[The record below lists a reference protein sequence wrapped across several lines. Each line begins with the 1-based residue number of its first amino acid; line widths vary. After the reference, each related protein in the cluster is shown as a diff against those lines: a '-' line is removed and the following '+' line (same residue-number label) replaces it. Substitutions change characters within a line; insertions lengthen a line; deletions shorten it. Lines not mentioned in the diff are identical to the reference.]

1 MITQIISQLGCG
13 FFGES
18 IFEPVST
25 VLAYRPFLDPLY
37 AYAYWWLFLFPLLIG
52 ISIVY
57 KAIRLPTL
65 DNYWKQVTKMTAQ
78 VFIAMIV
85 MAVCLYFIVQVI
97 VVRI

>member
-1 MITQIISQLGCG
+1 MIMQTIMSGGFAVLG
-13 FFGES
+13 
-18 IFEPVST
+18 
-25 VLAYRPFLDPLY
+25 YRPFLDPLE
-37 AYAYWWLFLFPLLIG
+37 AYSYWWIFIFPLLLG

-78 VFIAMIV
+78 VLIAMLV
-85 MAVCLYFIVQVI
+85 MAVCFYIIVQII